1 LSGWLTS
8 RPELARQ
15 AFDAAPGAQLIVA
28 PDGRIAYANAA
39 SRRLFET
46 AAGPP
51 LAGIEDIAADRSSRA
66 ELRRLRAE
74 AAAGGEPAASLLLRA
89 ADAAAPRR
97 CRISATLIGGYPG
110 FGLWSVT
117 DVGAPADAARHT
129 DGRLPEVLV
138 SSDSSR
144 TPPRETKPD
153 GSGDLAL
160 QERDAGHDPTE
171 EPEAASPSL
180 REWFQRFFARA
191 PIGMALVDRCGR
203 FVEANRAVG
212 MLFDRDPL
220 DLIGCELTGLLGAAD
235 RAGVAA
241 MLAADGEMPSEP
253 IEVRLDGP
261 RERTLVMFLGRLDGA
276 DETDAAT
283 ALHFIDVTERKNL
296 ERQFAQSQKMQAVGQ
311 LAGGIAHDF
320 NNLLTA
326 MIGFCDLLLL
336 RCRPGDPA
344 FADLMQ
350 IRQNASRAANLV
362 RQLLAFSRQQA
373 LQPRILDITDIL
385 VELSHLL
392 RRLIGEDIEF
402 EIVHGRDLGLVKVD
416 QGQFEQVVIN
426 LVINARDA
434 MSGGGRLTIR
444 TRSAT
449 YGKPHRRGHE
459 VMPAGEYVLV
469 EVADTGVG
477 IPATDLE
484 RIFEPFFSTKE
495 GGSGTGL
502 GLSTV
507 YGIVRQTGGFVFVDS
522 VPGCGSNFQIYLPR
536 CRAEDLPAVR
546 PEAAEPA
553 VGKDLTGSA
562 RVMLVEDDDPVRIF
576 AARALRNK
584 GYTVFEAKGGEA
596 ALEQIRGAAHRIDL
610 LITDVVMPVIDGPR
624 LVREVRELDRSIKV
638 IFISGYA
645 EDAFRQ
651 RLDNE
656 RDIHFLAKPFSLKQ
670 LAMKVKEV
678 LKTRRQAGHLQP
690 PDRRSEALRPG

>member
-1 LSGWLTS
+1 MAIEATRIAGRGSPTAPPWRRLGAAGRALSGWLTS

-15 AFDAAPGAQLIVA
+15 AFDATPGAQLIVA
-28 PDGRIAYANAA
+28 ADGRITDANAAFRRLFEAAGGSPRVGIEDLAADASSKAALRRLRGEAAAGSHPAVTLLLTPADAAA
-39 SRRLFET
+39 SRRW
-46 AAGPP
+46 
-51 LAGIEDIAADRSSRA
+51 
-66 ELRRLRAE
+66 
-74 AAAGGEPAASLLLRA
+74 
-89 ADAAAPRR
+89 
-97 CRISATLIGGYPG
+97 RISASPIRGWPG

-117 DVGAPADAARHT
+117 EVATAADDAP
-129 DGRLPEVLV
+129 
-138 SSDSSR
+138 SR
-144 TPPRETKPD
+144 
-153 GSGDLAL
+153 GG
-160 QERDAGHDPTE
+160 
-171 EPEAASPSL
+171 PEAASVSP
-180 REWFQRFFARA
+180 REWFQRFFGQA
-191 PIGMALVDRCGR
+191 PIGIALVDRCGR
-203 FVEANRAVG
+203 FVEANRAASA
-212 MLFDRDPL
+212 LFDRDPH
-220 DLIGCELTGLLGAAD
+220 DLIGRELTGLLGAAD
-235 RAGVAA
+235 RAAVAA
-241 MLAADGEMPSEP
+241 VLAADGDLPPEP

-261 RERTLVMFLGRLDGA
+261 RERTLVLFLGRLD
-276 DETDAAT
+276 AAGDT
-283 ALHFIDVTERKNL
+283 EAAAALHLIDVTERKNL

-336 RCRPGDPA
+336 RCRPSDPS
-344 FADLMQ
+344 FADIMQ
-350 IRQNASRAANLV
+350 IQQNASRAANLV
-362 RQLLAFSRQQA
+362 RQLLAFSRRQA

-392 RRLIGEDIEF
+392 RRLIGENIEF
-402 EIVHGRDLGLVKVD
+402 EIIHGRDLGLIKVD

-434 MSGGGRLTIR
+434 MPGGGRLTIR
-444 TRSAT
+444 TRMAA
-449 YGKPHRRGHE
+449 YAEPHRRGHE

-477 IPATDLE
+477 IPAAHLE

-507 YGIVRQTGGFVFVDS
+507 YGIVKQTGGFVFVDS
-522 VPGCGSNFQIYLPR
+522 VPGCGSTFQIYLPR
-536 CRAEDLPAVR
+536 CPVEDLPAVR
-546 PEAAEPA
+546 PEPA
-553 VGKDLTGSA
+553 VTRDLTGSG

-584 GYTVFEAKGGEA
+584 GYTVFEAKSGET
-596 ALEQIRGAAHRIDL
+596 ALEQIRGAGGTIDL
-610 LITDVVMPVIDGPR
+610 LITDVVMPVIDGPH
-624 LVREVRELDRSIKV
+624 LVRLVRELDRSIKV

-651 RLDNE
+651 RLDSE

-678 LKTRRQAGHLQP
+678 LNTRRQSNSLQS
-690 PDRRSEALRPG
+690 PDRGSETARPR